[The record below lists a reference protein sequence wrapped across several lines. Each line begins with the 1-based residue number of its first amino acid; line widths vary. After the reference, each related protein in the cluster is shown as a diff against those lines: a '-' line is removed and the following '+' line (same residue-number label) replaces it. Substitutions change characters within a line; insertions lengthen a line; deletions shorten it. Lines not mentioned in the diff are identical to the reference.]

1 MVVTVDTNIIYQSIR
16 SSSGASHKIVQM
28 VRHGEIRLALSN
40 SVLTEYE
47 AVLLRQSSL
56 EAFKLSNDDILKVL
70 RLIAFVSDK
79 FAPSFLFR
87 PNLKDE
93 DDNIFVELAVVSQ
106 SNYLITNNLKDY
118 RNSELKF
125 NCFKVITPSD
135 FLREWRKYY
144 GKK

>member
-1 MVVTVDTNIIYQSIR
+1 MIVTIDTNIIYQSIR

-40 SVLTEYE
+40 

-56 EAFKLSNDDILKVL
+56 EAFKLSNDDVLKVL

-135 FLREWRKYY
+135 FLRKWRK
-144 GKK
+144 